1 MLSDFT
7 AVANAIAETT
17 KKSVKERL
25 LADDYVHHTT
35 IEKYGSV
42 LKVEPRIMLE
52 IAFDRIQESERHK
65 SGYALRFP
73 RMARIR
79 DDKTVEQIS
88 TIDEVRRIYEGQMKR
103 EEGPK
108 TED

>member
-25 LADDYVHHTT
+25 LADDYFHRTT

-42 LKVEPRIMLE
+42 LKV
-52 IAFDRIQESERHK
+52 
-65 SGYALRFP
+65 
-73 RMARIR
+73 
-79 DDKTVEQIS
+79 
-88 TIDEVRRIYEGQMKR
+88 EGQMKR

>member
-25 LADDYVHHTT
+25 LADDYSHHTT

-42 LKVEPRIMLE
+42 LKVEPRIVLE

-65 SGYALRFP
+65 SGALRFP

-79 DDKTVEQIS
+79 DDKIVEQIS